1 MDVGKLIYIK
11 KNEKNWILNT
21 VDGKHLLNF
30 SDFFNLDVLQKFVF
44 GSLQLAKKIISVCL
58 AMKIRQKMVNSM

>member
-11 KNEKNWILNT
+11 KNEKNWILKT

-44 GSLQLAKKIISVCL
+44 GSLQLAKK
-58 AMKIRQKMVNSM
+58 